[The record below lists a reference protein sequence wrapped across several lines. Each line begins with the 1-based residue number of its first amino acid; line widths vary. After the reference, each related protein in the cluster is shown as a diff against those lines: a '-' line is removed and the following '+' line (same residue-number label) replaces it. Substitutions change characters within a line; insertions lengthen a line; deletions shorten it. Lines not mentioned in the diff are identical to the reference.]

1 MDCLKCKHYAKD
13 REVCI
18 ECVKRNPDIPPSH
31 HGVSEIGF
39 DELTGTGWEPRFDP
53 TEEMLAEIDGREGQA
68 EVSFGRAGSIPVEMA
83 DMLSAFLHRLLTL
96 EPREM
101 LVLCL
106 RFESLRTPD
115 RSPTLEQIGA
125 EVATRCGSKGQK
137 PLSKQ
142 LVMDLLRRIV
152 AKVPQVEALFPMM
165 SVTLT
170 KSQQKKRAAGM
181 QPVQGFLPI

>member
-1 MDCLKCKHYAKD
+1 MECLKCKHYAKD
-13 REVCI
+13 RDACI
-18 ECVKRNPDIPPSH
+18 ACVTKNPEIASNH

-39 DELTGTGWEPRFDP
+39 DELSGTAWEPRFDP

-68 EVSFGRAGSIPVEMA
+68 EVSFGRAGSLTADMA
-83 DMLSAFLHRLLTL
+83 DMLSNFLHRLLTL

-106 RFESLRTPD
+106 RFESLRSPD
-115 RSPTLEQIGA
+115 GSPTLEQIGA
-125 EVATRCGSKGQK
+125 EIATRMGAKGQR

-142 LVMDLLRRIV
+142 LVLDLLRRVV
-152 AKVPQVEALFPMM
+152 AKVPQVVALFPTM

-170 KSQQKKRAAGM
+170 KSQQQRKDAGM